1 MMYVYFS
8 LIYGYECRQSK
19 CIKVELEENNWIT
32 AISLPVCR
40 MFCGDTIGT
49 IWPKPTGPSSL
60 DSSLLHIDRGAIEFD
75 LPPHRQQ
82 AKLWYSNRERF
93 MDFIENKIPNSKFLK
108 NEGHPMKISI
118 KLENDFADN
127 DEIPRL
133 TLDTDESYKL
143 EIKTSDDHEV
153 LATINAKT
161 YFGARHGLETLNQ
174 LIIYDDIRRE
184 LQVVSN
190 ASIHDKPE
198 FKWRGLLLDTSR
210 NFYSVKAIKRTLGK
224 GKNVF
229 VV

>member
-1 MMYVYFS
+1 MHFS

-19 CIKVELEENNWIT
+19 CMKVELDEKNWNT

-40 MFCGDTIGT
+40 MFCGDSIGT
-49 IWPKPTGPSSL
+49 VWPKPTGPLSF
-60 DSSLLHIDRGAIEFD
+60 DSSLLHIDRNAIEFEM
-75 LPPHRQQ
+75 PPYRHQ
-82 AKLWYSNRERF
+82 ANLWDSNRERF
-93 MDFIENKIPNSKFLK
+93 MDLIENKVPNTKLLK

-118 KLENDFADN
+118 KLETDSTDN
-127 DEIPRL
+127 DETPRL
-133 TLDTDESYKL
+133 TLDTDESYEL

-153 LATINAKT
+153 LATINAKN

-174 LIIYDDIRRE
+174 LIVYDDIRRE

-190 ASIHDKPE
+190 ATIHDKPE

-224 GKNVF
+224 WEKF
-229 VV
+229 I